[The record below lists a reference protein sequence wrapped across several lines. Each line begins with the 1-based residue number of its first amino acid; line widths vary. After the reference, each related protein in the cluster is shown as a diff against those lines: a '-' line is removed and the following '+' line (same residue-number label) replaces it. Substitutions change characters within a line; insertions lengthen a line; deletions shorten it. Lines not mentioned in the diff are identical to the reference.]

1 MSNPALFL
9 IDGGLTQQPLS
20 KAQVTALMAK
30 DLIRLD
36 AWRSEPDAIRV
47 LMVLKLYSTFEIMTC
62 VDDARQAAA
71 QEIVAREI
79 AAS

>member
-1 MSNPALFL
+1 MTTLLL
-9 IDGGLTQQPLS
+9 IDGGLAQQSLPRS
-20 KAQVTALMAK
+20 QVVALMAA

-62 VDDARQAAA
+62 VDDARQEAA
-71 QEIVAREI
+71 QEIVAREM